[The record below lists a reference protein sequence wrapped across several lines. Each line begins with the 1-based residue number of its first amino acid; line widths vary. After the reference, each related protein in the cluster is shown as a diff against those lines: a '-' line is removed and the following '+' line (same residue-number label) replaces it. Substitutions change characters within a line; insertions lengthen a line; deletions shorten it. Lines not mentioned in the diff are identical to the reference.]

1 VKRVTIG
8 GIGNVLM
15 GDDGVGPYFARTLDS
30 RYEFE
35 GDVKVVDFGTPGLD
49 FVVHIAGLDAL
60 IIVDAVD
67 NQTPAGTVTVYRRDT
82 ILAAPVP
89 MRLDPHQPAL
99 KESILIADLDGNGP
113 KDVILIGI
121 SGDTYGFNNN
131 LTDVVRNAV
140 EDAIQILLT
149 ELDKLDVKYTK
160 KDSPEAS
167 SVWWE
172 DPARLAI
179 AGAR

>member
-1 VKRVTIG
+1 MRRIIIG

-30 RYEFE
+30 QYEFE
-35 GDVKVVDFGTPGLD
+35 SGVQVVDFGTPGLD

-67 NQTPAGTVTVYRRDT
+67 NGTPAGTVSVYRREN
-82 ILAAPVP
+82 ILAKPVP

-121 SGDTYGFNNN
+121 SGEKYGFNNL
-131 LTDVVRNAV
+131 LTDSVRKAV
-140 EDAIQILLT
+140 DDAIQTTLK
-149 ELDKLDVKYTK
+149 ELDTLGVKYTK
-160 KDSPEAS
+160 KAKAS
-167 SVWWE
+167 ASDVWWE
-172 DPARLAI
+172 
-179 AGAR
+179 AGPEWKAASF

>member
-1 VKRVTIG
+1 MKRITIG

-35 GDVKVVDFGTPGLD
+35 SGVQVVDFGTPGLD

-67 NQTPAGTVTVYRRDT
+67 NGTAPGTVSIYRREQ
-82 ILAAPVP
+82 ILAKPVP

-113 KDVILIGI
+113 KEVILIGI
-121 SGDTYGFNNN
+121 SGEKYGFNNT
-131 LTDVVRNAV
+131 LTDAVRTAV
-140 EDAIQILLT
+140 DDAIQTLLQ
-149 ELDKLDVKYTK
+149 ELDQLGAKYTK
-160 KDSPEAS
+160 KLAPAPS

-172 DPARLAI
+172 AQPQLTVPVTR
-179 AGAR
+179 

>member
-1 VKRVTIG
+1 MKRITIG

-15 GDDGVGPYFARTLDS
+15 GDDGVGPYFARTLEAQYD
-30 RYEFE
+30 FE
-35 GDVKVVDFGTPGLD
+35 SGVQVVDFGTPGLD

-60 IIVDAVD
+60 ILVDAVD
-67 NQTPAGTVTVYRRDT
+67 NGAAPGTVTVYRREQ
-82 ILAAPVP
+82 ILEAPVP

-121 SGDTYGFNNN
+121 SGEKYGFNNA
-131 LTDVVRNAV
+131 LTEKVRSAV
-140 EDAIQILLT
+140 DGAIQTVLL
-149 ELDKLDVKYTK
+149 ELDKLGVKYSK
-160 KDSPEAS
+160 KSVPAVS

-172 DPARLAI
+172 AKPQLTA
-179 AGAR
+179 

>member
-1 VKRVTIG
+1 MKRVTIG

-15 GDDGVGPYFARTLDS
+15 GDDGVGPYFARFLDS
-30 RYEFE
+30 QYQFE
-35 GDVKVVDFGTPGLD
+35 SGVQVVDFGTPGLD

-67 NQTPAGTVTVYRRDT
+67 NQTPAGTVTTYRKDA
-82 ILAAPVP
+82 ILASPVP

-99 KESILIADLDGNGP
+99 KESLLIADLDGQGP

-121 SGDTYGFNNN
+121 SGEKYGFNNN
-131 LTDVVRNAV
+131 LTDTVRNAV
-140 EDAIQILLT
+140 EDAIKILLA
-149 ELDKLDVKYTK
+149 ELDNLGVKYSK
-160 KDSPEAS
+160 KSAPEVS

-172 DPARLAI
+172 DQAKMVLEGVR
-179 AGAR
+179 

>member
-15 GDDGVGPYFARTLDS
+15 GDDGAGPFFARTLDS
-30 RYEFE
+30 QYEFE
-35 GDVKVVDFGTPGLD
+35 SGVQVVDFGTPGLD
-49 FVVHIAGLDAL
+49 FIVHIAGLDAL

-67 NQTPAGTVTVYRRDT
+67 NQTPAGTVTVYRKDT

-99 KESILIADLDGNGP
+99 KESLLIADLDGNAP

-121 SGDTYGFNNN
+121 SGETYGFNNN
-131 LTDVVRNAV
+131 LTDSVRNAID
-140 EDAIQILLT
+140 DAIQILLA
-149 ELDKLDVKYTK
+149 ELDTMGVKYTK
-160 KDSPEAS
+160 KTSPQAS

-172 DPARLAI
+172 DQPKLTAVTV
-179 AGAR
+179 

>member
-1 VKRVTIG
+1 MKRVTIG

-30 RYEFE
+30 QYEFE
-35 GDVKVVDFGTPGLD
+35 SGVQVVDFGTPGLD
-49 FVVHIAGLDAL
+49 FIVHIAGLDAL

-67 NQTPAGTVTVYRRDT
+67 NQTPAGAVTVYRKDT

-99 KESILIADLDGNGP
+99 KESLLIADLDGNGP
-113 KDVILIGI
+113 KDVILVGI
-121 SGDTYGFNNN
+121 SGEKYGFNNN
-131 LTDVVRNAV
+131 LTDTVRNAV
-140 EDAIQILLT
+140 EDAIQVLLT
-149 ELDKLDVKYTK
+149 ELDALGVKYTK
-160 KDSPEAS
+160 KISPQAS

-172 DPARLAI
+172 DQAKQVLAV
-179 AGAR
+179 

>member
-15 GDDGVGPYFARTLDS
+15 GDDGVGPFFARTLDS
-30 RYEFE
+30 QYQFDE
-35 GDVKVVDFGTPGLD
+35 GVKVVDFGTPGLD
-49 FVVHIAGLDAL
+49 FIVHIAGLDAL
-60 IIVDAVD
+60 IVVDAVD
-67 NQTPAGTVTVYRRDT
+67 NNTPAGTVTVYRKDI

-99 KESILIADLDGNGP
+99 KESLLIADLDGNAP

-121 SGDTYGFNNN
+121 SGETYGFNNN
-131 LTDVVRNAV
+131 LTDTVRNAV
-140 EDAIQILLT
+140 EDAIQILLA
-149 ELDKLDVKYTK
+149 ELDKMGVKYSK
-160 KDSPEAS
+160 KSAPEVS

-172 DPARLAI
+172 DQARLAVS
-179 AGAR
+179 GVR